1 MELSGKVCVVTGAS
15 SGIGRQTALDLGRS
29 GARVC
34 VVARRED
41 RLQAVLE
48 AMSEKGNGHS
58 LVVADV
64 AKKRDVRALKG
75 QIEETYGRLDVLINN
90 AGFSNEGPL
99 WEQGGVGDLEKT
111 MQTNFF
117 GAVYCTAQLLPLL
130 EASAPASVVN
140 VASMAGRLAFGGA
153 PAYCASK
160 FALVGW
166 SEAMTFQLR
175 PKNVHVSLVEPGPIP
190 TEGFPQTDALADP
203 ILRYAVGN
211 VEQVSDAIL
220 DAIRHRKPERVVP
233 RFCYLFQLPRL
244 LTPALYRLSQE
255 RLLAVKASRALNSR
269 SS

>member
-15 SGIGRQTALDLGRS
+15 SGIGRQTALDLGRA

-41 RLQAVLE
+41 RLRDVMD
-48 AMSEKGNGHS
+48 AMSETGDGHS
-58 LVVADV
+58 LLVADV
-64 AKKRDVRALKG
+64 AKKGDVRALKRH
-75 QIEETYGRLDVLINN
+75 IEETYGRLDVLINN
-90 AGFSNEGPL
+90 AGFSNERPL
-99 WEQGGVGDLEKT
+99 WEHGGVGDLEKT
-111 MQTNFF
+111 MKTNFF
-117 GAVYCTAQLLPLL
+117 GAVYCTAELLPLL
-130 EASAPASVVN
+130 TAATPSSVVN
-140 VASMAGRLAFGGA
+140 VASIAGRLAFGGA

-175 PKNVHVSLVEPGPIP
+175 SRNVHVGLVEPGLIP

-220 DAIRHRKPERVVP
+220 DAIQHRKPERVVP
-233 RFCYLFQLPRL
+233 RFYYLFQLPRL
-244 LTPALYRLSQE
+244 LAPPLYRLAQE
-255 RLLAVKASRALNSR
+255 KLLAAKASRALNSG